1 MSASGSEKSG
11 AGWPACSTSGGP
23 SVVLSDA
30 WSARSKFSSPV
41 SMHQQTIIAAMRMQ
55 LLGGLSGEKFLSQ
68 FWQKKPLLVRNA
80 ITNFKGMLQAP
91 ELFALSLRDD
101 VESRLVCRRRGAWHM
116 QQGPFSRTQIARL
129 PKSGWTLL
137 VQGLNLE
144 LPEADAL
151 LRRFRFLPYARLD
164 DVMVSYA
171 AAGGGVGPHF
181 DSYDVFLLQGPG
193 KRRWRVGKP
202 GNRLLDPAAPL
213 KILRNFRYESEWVLD
228 AGDMLYLPPG
238 WAHEGVALEPCFT
251 YSIGFRAPS
260 HADTAREFLAF
271 LQDRVA
277 FDGLYADPGL
287 KPQRHAAE
295 IPRKMVQQA
304 AAVARRIR
312 WHRQDISRFLG
323 EYLSAP
329 KPQVVFSRPHRPHSP
344 ARFAGLCSTLGL
356 SLDLRTRML
365 FRGRDFFVNG
375 ERVEPPKHLWAPLA
389 RLADERV
396 LPPSGPL
403 P

>member
-1 MSASGSEKSG
+1 
-11 AGWPACSTSGGP
+11 
-23 SVVLSDA
+23 
-30 WSARSKFSSPV
+30 
-41 SMHQQTIIAAMRMQ
+41 MQ
-55 LLGGLSGEKFLSQ
+55 LLGGLNAKRFLSQ
-68 FWQKKPLLVRNA
+68 FWQRKPLLIRKA
-80 ITNFKGMLQAP
+80 IPDFKGVVQAP
-91 ELFALSLRDD
+91 ELFALAMRNDI
-101 VESRLVCRRRGAWHM
+101 ESRLVWRRSGAWHLRE
-116 QQGPFSRTQIARL
+116 GPFSRTELTRL
-129 PKSGWTLL
+129 PKIGWTLL

-144 LPEADAL
+144 LTAADAL
-151 LRRFRFLPYARLD
+151 LRCFRFLPYARLD
-164 DVMVSYA
+164 DVMVSHA
-171 AAGGGVGPHF
+171 APGGGVGPHF

-193 KRRWRVGKP
+193 RRRWRVGKLR
-202 GNRLLDPAAPL
+202 NRLLDPAAPL

-277 FDGLYADPGL
+277 FDGLYADPGP

-295 IPRKMVQQA
+295 IPRRMVQQA

-312 WHRQDISRFLG
+312 WHRKDVARFLG

-329 KPQVVFSRPHRPHSP
+329 KPQVVFSRPRSPHSP
-344 ARFAGLCSTLGL
+344 ARFAALCSMRGLC
-356 SLDLRTRML
+356 LDLRTRML

-375 ERVEPPKHLWAPLA
+375 ERVEPPKHLWARLA
-389 RLADERV
+389 RLADERA

-403 P
+403 PRSLLRLLHGWYLAGWLRTADRHE